1 MDVLQLLDNELKDKN
16 NWSLEEKVR
25 YLYIRI
31 CELFSYDSRYR
42 LFLKLYPE
50 KVEEKVLK

>member
-31 CELFSYDSRYR
+31 CELFSYDSR
-42 LFLKLYPE
+42 
-50 KVEEKVLK
+50 